1 MTGPEKMTRRTR
13 FGLPAVLLLGAGLC
27 VLVWGLS
34 IELESSPV
42 QWRLFTRLANGFA
55 VSVEPGA
62 NLKARFPDSGP
73 YDKRLGYTR
82 IPEFLRALKAQG
94 YVVDRQ
100 ARLSPTLESFID
112 FGGFPVYR
120 EKSQAGLRI
129 LDRSNNEIYR
139 ARHPG
144 RIFHDFQSIPP
155 IVVATLLFIENR
167 ELLDLSFPTR
177 NPAVEWDRFAAAGF
191 NTLVAT
197 VLPTDHRFGGSTLAT
212 QIEKFRHSPEGRTS
226 SPAEKLRQVVSASVR
241 AYQAGPDTT
250 RARERIVV
258 DYVNSTPLSGRS
270 GFGEVIGLGDG
281 LRVWYGTDLDEM
293 AQRLGDLSVTIDI
306 ARTAQNYKQVL
317 SLFLAQRRP
326 SYYLLSGRGALADLS
341 DAYLRLLSE
350 AGIISAEL
358 RDAALA
364 QPLRFR
370 KDAPASADASYVERK
385 ALNAV
390 RAHLLSLLRIRSLY
404 DLDRLDMRVEA
415 TLDMTAQRNVSDAL
429 RQFKD
434 PKAAKKVGLFGKR
447 LLRRDPAGVA
457 YSVILYERGRHANL
471 VRVQADNLE
480 RPLDLNEGG
489 KFDLGSTAK
498 LRTLT
503 TYLEIVTELHNRFAS
518 ISATEL
524 QGLADDAPDPLTGW
538 ATGYLARSKDRLLPG
553 MLEAAMQRRYSGNPG
568 TFFTGGG
575 RHSFANFG
583 KTHGRFMSVRDGFRR
598 SVNLVFIRM
607 MRDIVKYYQTT
618 GGVPV
623 SEILKDRAHPAR
635 AEFLKRF
642 AEREGKIFIDRF
654 LKRYGKLDP
663 DDALALLA
671 SRVRPAPY
679 RLAAVFRSVRPQASL
694 EDFAHFMRQRKKTA
708 AFSEQRLRDL
718 FETYGPEDFSLHDRG
733 YLAGVHPLELW
744 LVNYLQRY
752 PQAARREVL
761 AASIDERQEVYR
773 WLFKAKRKRTA
784 DTRIRIVAEEDAF
797 KKVHASWR
805 RHGYPFASLVA
816 SLATAIGSSADRPAA
831 LAELIG
837 IILND
842 GLRLP
847 TVNVQ
852 SIHIA
857 EGTPFETHLSRA
869 ADAGER
875 VLPREIAVV
884 LRRALQDVVANGTA
898 RRLSGIYTDANGV
911 PLKVGGK
918 TGTGDELVER
928 YGPGTAA
935 GKEKEVSRSAAFAF
949 FLGDRFFGVIT
960 AHVPGPNIKGH
971 RFTSALPTQIL
982 KALEPVVGPVLHG
995 APSLPI
1001 PDTGPKLAANA
1012 TGDDAGQAKATYRLG
1027 KVRRKRE
1034 FSRKLGRY
1042 AAGSGQSIK
1051 RRAPRVIDELF

>member
-1 MTGPEKMTRRTR
+1 MTRRAR
-13 FGLPAVLLLGAGLC
+13 FVLPVVLLLAAGLC
-27 VLVWGLS
+27 VLVWALS
-34 IELESSPV
+34 IELESSSL
-42 QWRLFTRLANGFA
+42 QSRLFTRIANGFA
-55 VSVEPGA
+55 VSVEPGI
-62 NLKARFPDSGP
+62 NLQARFPEAGP
-73 YDKRLGYTR
+73 YDKRLGYAR
-82 IPEFLRALKAQG
+82 IPEFLPALEAQG
-94 YVVDRQ
+94 YRVDRQ
-100 ARLSPTLESFID
+100 ARLSPALEFFID
-112 FGGFPVYR
+112 LGGFPVYP
-120 EKSQAGLRI
+120 EKAQAGLRI
-129 LDRSNNEIYR
+129 FDRSSNEVYR
-139 ARHPG
+139 ARHPE
-144 RIFHDFQSIPP
+144 RIFRDFQSIPP
-155 IVVATLLFIENR
+155 IVVDTLLFIENR
-167 ELLDLSFPTR
+167 ELLDYSFPTR

-197 VLPTDHRFGGSTLAT
+197 LLPTGHRFGGSTLAT
-212 QIEKFRHSPEGRTS
+212 QIEKFRHSPEGRTD
-226 SPAEKLRQVVSASVR
+226 SPAEKLRQVLSASVR

-250 RARERIVV
+250 RAREQIVV
-258 DYVNSTPLSGRS
+258 DYVNSTPLSGRP

-281 LRVWYGTDLDEM
+281 LRVWYGADLDEM
-293 AQRLGDLSVTIDI
+293 VKQLRGLPVSGDSARAAQSF
-306 ARTAQNYKQVL
+306 KQVL

-326 SYYLLSGRGALADLS
+326 SYYLISGRDALAALS

-350 AGIISAEL
+350 VGIISVAL

-364 QPLRFR
+364 QPLAFR
-370 KDAPASADASYVERK
+370 PNAPTPADAPFVERK

-390 RAHLLSLLRIRSLY
+390 RAHLLSLLKIPSLY

-415 TLDMTAQRNVSDAL
+415 TLDMTAQRNVSNAL

-434 PKAAKKVGLFGKR
+434 PKSAKKVGLFGKR

-457 YSVILYERGRHANL
+457 YSVTLYERGRYANL
-471 VRVQADNLE
+471 VRVQADSLE
-480 RPLDLNEGG
+480 RPFDLSEGG

-503 TYLEIVTELHNRFAS
+503 TYLEIVTKLHNRYAS
-518 ISATEL
+518 TSAADL
-524 QGLADDAPDPLTGW
+524 QRLADDVSDPMTGW
-538 ATGYLARSKDRLLPG
+538 ATGYLARSNDRSLPG
-553 MLEAAMQRRYSGNPG
+553 MLEAAMQRRYSGAPA

-575 RHSFANFG
+575 RHSFANSG
-583 KTHGRFMSVRDGFRR
+583 KMHNRFMSVHDAFRH

-607 MRDIVKYYQTT
+607 MRDIVKYYQST
-618 GGVPV
+618 GGAPV
-623 SEILKDRAHPAR
+623 SEILEDPAHPAR

-642 AEREGKIFIDRF
+642 AAREGNVFLDRF
-654 LKRYGKLDP
+654 YKRYGKLDP
-663 DDALALLA
+663 DDTLALLA
-671 SRVRPAPY
+671 SRVRPVPY
-679 RLAAVFRSVRPQASL
+679 RLAAAFRSVRPRAPL
-694 EDFAHFMRQRKKTA
+694 EDFAQFLQQRLETTA
-708 AFSEQRLRDL
+708 LSQQRLRDL
-718 FETYGPEDFSLHDRG
+718 FEKYGPEEFSLQDRG

-744 LVNYLQRY
+744 LVKYLQRR
-752 PQAARREVL
+752 PQAPRREVL
-761 AASIDERQEVYR
+761 AASIEKRQEVYR
-773 WLFKAKRKRTA
+773 WLFGAKRKRKA
-784 DTRIRIVAEEDAF
+784 DNRIRIIAEEDAF
-797 KKVHASWR
+797 KKIHASWR
-805 RHGYPFASLVA
+805 RHGYPFSSLVP

-852 SIHIA
+852 SIHFA

-898 RRLSGIYTDANGV
+898 RRLSGIFTDANGV

-935 GKEKEVSRSAAFAF
+935 GKKKEVSRSAAFAF
-949 FLGDRFFGVIT
+949 FLGDRHFGVIT
-960 AHVPGPNIKGH
+960 AHVPGPNVQGH

-982 KALEPVVGPVLHG
+982 KALAPAVGPVLQG

-1001 PDTGPKLAANA
+1001 PDAGPKLAANDA
-1012 TGDDAGQAKATYRLG
+1012 IVDQAGQADAAYRFD
-1027 KVRRKRE
+1027 KVTRKRAL
-1034 FSRKLGRY
+1034 SRNLNRH
-1042 AAGSGQSIK
+1042 AAGNRRSIK